1 VADAKGTQPNH
12 YVTGTKNN
20 TKVVNDNTKQPIPS
34 SVVDKILANSKEKA
48 KQELAKRKAPKDNW
62 ITRL

>member
-1 VADAKGTQPNH
+1 MPKQPNH
-12 YVTGTKNN
+12 YITDSKNHTKII
-20 TKVVNDNTKQPIPS
+20 NDNAKQPIPS
-34 SVVDKILANSKEKA
+34 SVLDKILANSKEKA